1 MTPAPAP
8 IVLETTGR
16 QLFAQLDRLRAQGPA
31 AKVLLPG
38 GLTAWSVSRGDVVK
52 QLATHPD
59 ISKDA
64 RRGWPDHTPGS
75 YPWLTAFV
83 DMVSLHTA
91 DGEEHQ
97 RLRPLVAG
105 AFTARRI
112 EAMRPAVT
120 AIVDHLLD
128 TLQAAPGRGGARRP
142 AGRCSAIRCPTR
154 VICDLFGVPDDQRA
168 SMLRV
173 IDQVLD
179 NSADAEQATRTGTDL
194 SAAMQ
199 TLLDTKRRHPA
210 ADMTSTLLAARDRD
224 GDPLTEEELLSTLL
238 LMIGAG
244 TGTTVALLGHAV
256 HAMLTHPD
264 QLAATLADPTRW
276 DDVID
281 ETLRAHP
288 PVIHLPLR
296 YAMADIDLGEQ
307 TTIRKGDLVLLAFG
321 AHGRDPGTHRDP
333 GAFDIDRADKQ
344 HLAFG
349 YGIHY
354 CVGAPLARLQAG
366 IALPA
371 LFARFPD
378 LVSTGEPLDPSPSFI
393 SGDMQT
399 LPARV
404 AAPRGTPSRP

>member
-1 MTPAPAP
+1 
-8 IVLETTGR
+8 VLETTGR
-16 QLFAQLDRLRAQGPA
+16 QLFGQLDRLRARGPA
-31 AKVLLPG
+31 TKVLLPG

-64 RRGWPDHTPGS
+64 RRGWPGHTPGS

-97 RLRPLVAG
+97 RLRPLIAG
-105 AFTARRI
+105 AFSARRI
-112 EAMRPAVT
+112 EAMRPAIT
-120 AIVDHLLD
+120 ATVDHLLD
-128 TLQAAPGRGGARRP
+128 TLQQRLDEGESVDLRALFCYPL
-142 AGRCSAIRCPTR
+142 PTR
-154 VICDLFGVPDDQRA
+154 VVCDLFGVPDDQRA

-173 IDQVLD
+173 IDEVLD
-179 NSADAEQATRTGTDL
+179 NSADAEQAARTGADL

-199 TLLDTKRRHPA
+199 TLLDTKRRHPE

-244 TGTTVALLGHAV
+244 SGTTVALLCHAV
-256 HAMLTHPD
+256 NALLTHPD

-296 YAMADIDLGEQ
+296 YATADIELGER

-321 AHGRDPGTHRDP
+321 AHGRDPGVHRDP
-333 GAFDIDRADKQ
+333 DAFDIDRADKQ

-371 LFARFPD
+371 LFARFPG
-378 LVSTGEPLDPSPSFI
+378 LAGTGELLDPIPSFI
-393 SGDMQT
+393 SGDVQAV
-399 LPARV
+399 PARI
-404 AAPRGTPSRP
+404 APEHRALAKGR